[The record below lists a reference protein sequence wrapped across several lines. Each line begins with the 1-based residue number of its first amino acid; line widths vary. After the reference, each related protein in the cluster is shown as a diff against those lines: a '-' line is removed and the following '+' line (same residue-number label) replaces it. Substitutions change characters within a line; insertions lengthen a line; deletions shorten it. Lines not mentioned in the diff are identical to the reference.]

1 MLRFPDNTKVAVK
14 GLDDIMAEL
23 YAESKPANGETAE
36 VIIERLLE
44 KKNYI
49 PASDSV
55 HREYAFVLL
64 EEYRKYLNN
73 RSGRD
78 R

>member
-1 MLRFPDNTKVAVK
+1 MLNFPDNTKASVF

-23 YAESKPANGETAE
+23 YAEDRKASYETADE
-36 VIIERLLE
+36 IIKRLKE

-49 PASDSV
+49 SSSVSV

-64 EEYRKYLNN
+64 QEYRNYIQD
-73 RSGRD
+73 RSENGR
-78 R
+78 